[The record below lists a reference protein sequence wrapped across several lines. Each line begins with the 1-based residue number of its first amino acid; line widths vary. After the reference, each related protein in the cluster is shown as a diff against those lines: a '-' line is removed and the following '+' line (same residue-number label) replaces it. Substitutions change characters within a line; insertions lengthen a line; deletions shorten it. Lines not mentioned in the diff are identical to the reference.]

1 MVESPSGGG
10 LPEDS
15 PHGSN
20 VVPVHGSPQGSK
32 TPPLGKLTPDAFTRL
47 VAPFLGAAR
56 PEVSVGPRVG
66 HDAAIVKIGAG
77 RVMAVT
83 TDPLSV
89 IPALGLERSA
99 RLACH
104 LIASD
109 LWTTGIPPAYVS
121 VDFNLPPGFGDDAFG
136 EYWRAMSDEWSKLGV
151 AVVTGHT
158 GRHPGC
164 GENILGGAT
173 LIGVGD
179 EGRYLTPA
187 MARPGDQVIVT
198 KGCAIETAAI
208 AALAWPERL
217 RQHVDE
223 DGLAALR
230 ALGDQLSV
238 VADCRAAM
246 RAGVR
251 ERGVTAMHD
260 ATEGGVLGGL
270 LELAKACG
278 HDVRVERA
286 RLPLAAPVAAACAML
301 GVDPYWTL
309 SEGTLIACAAPE
321 RASFVLHELSEERIP
336 AAVVGEVM
344 TGRGKLWVAEPD
356 GGVSTFDSPRPDP
369 WWPAYDRAVRE
380 GWR

>member
-1 MVESPSGGG
+1 VTEADAPSVE
-10 LPEDS
+10 
-15 PHGSN
+15 
-20 VVPVHGSPQGSK
+20 
-32 TPPLGKLTPDAFTRL
+32 PPLGKLAPEAFARL

-66 HDAAIVKIGAG
+66 HDAAIVRIGAG

-109 LWTTGIPPAYVS
+109 LWTTGIPPAYAS
-121 VDFNLPPGFGDDAFG
+121 VDFNLPPTFGDDAFG
-136 EYWRAMSDEWSKLGV
+136 TYWNAMSDEWAKLGV

-164 GENILGGAT
+164 SENIIGAAT

-179 EGRYLTPA
+179 EGRYITPA
-187 MARPGDQVIVT
+187 MAKPGDRVIVT

-223 DGLAALR
+223 EGLAALL
-230 ALGDQLSV
+230 ALADQVSV

-278 HDVRVERA
+278 HDVRVERSK
-286 RLPLAAPVAAACAML
+286 LPLSAPVGAACAML

-309 SEGTLIACAAPE
+309 SEGTLILCTAPE
-321 RASFVLHELSEERIP
+321 RAPLVLHELSEDRIP
-336 AAVVGEVM
+336 AAIVGEVLP
-344 TGRGKLWVAEPD
+344 GKGKLWVAEPD
-356 GGVSTFDSPRPDP
+356 GGVSTVDAPQPDP
-369 WWPAYDRAVRE
+369 WWAAYERALRE

>member
-1 MVESPSGGG
+1 MTEGDAPGASG
-10 LPEDS
+10 
-15 PHGSN
+15 
-20 VVPVHGSPQGSK
+20 
-32 TPPLGKLTPDAFTRL
+32 PPLGKLTPEAFARL
-47 VAPFLGAAR
+47 VSPHLGAAR
-56 PEVSVGPRVG
+56 DEVVVGPRVG

-109 LWTTGIPPAYVS
+109 LWTTGIPPAYAS
-121 VDFNLPPGFGDDAFG
+121 VDFNLPPTFGDDAFG
-136 EYWRAMSDEWSKLGV
+136 TYWRAMSDEWAKLGV

-164 GENILGGAT
+164 GENIIGAAT

-179 EGRYLTPA
+179 DGRYVTPG

-198 KGCAIETAAI
+198 KGCAIEAAAI

-246 RAGVR
+246 RVGVR

-286 RLPLAAPVAAACAML
+286 KLPLAAPVAAACAML

-309 SEGTLIACAAPE
+309 SEGTLIACASAAQAPLVV
-321 RASFVLHELSEERIP
+321 RELETAGIA
-336 AAVVGEVM
+336 AAVVGEVLA
-344 TGRGKLWVAEPD
+344 GKGKLWVAEPE
-356 GGVSTFDSPRPDP
+356 GGVSTFDAPQPDP
-369 WWPAYDRAVRE
+369 WWAAYDRAVRE

>member
-1 MVESPSGGG
+1 VTENAPGVGG
-10 LPEDS
+10 
-15 PHGSN
+15 
-20 VVPVHGSPQGSK
+20 
-32 TPPLGKLTPDAFTRL
+32 PPLGKLTPEAFARL
-47 VAPFLGAAR
+47 VAPHLGAAR
-56 PEVSVGPRVG
+56 PEVVVGPRLG

-77 RVMAVT
+77 RVMAVS

-109 LWTTGIPPAYVS
+109 LWTTGIPPAYAS
-121 VDFNLPPGFGDDAFG
+121 VDFNLPPAFGDDAFG
-136 EYWRAMSDEWSKLGV
+136 TYWRAMSDEWAKLGV
-151 AVVTGHT
+151 AVITGHT

-164 GENILGGAT
+164 SDNIIGAAT

-179 EGRYLTPA
+179 EGRYVTPA
-187 MARPGDQVIVT
+187 MARPGDHVVVS
-198 KGCAIETAAI
+198 KGCAIEAAAI

-223 DGLAALR
+223 EGFTALR
-230 ALGDQLSV
+230 ALADQVSV

-286 RLPLAAPVAAACAML
+286 RLPLAVPVAAACSML

-321 RASFVLHELSEERIP
+321 RALVAVQELSADGIP
-336 AAVVGEVM
+336 AAIVGEVLP
-344 TGRGKLWVAEPD
+344 GRGKLWVAEPD
-356 GGVSTFDSPRPDP
+356 GGVSTFDAPQPDP

>member
-1 MVESPSGGG
+1 MSGGA
-10 LPEDS
+10 
-15 PHGSN
+15 
-20 VVPVHGSPQGSK
+20 QGAEGGGAS
-32 TPPLGKLTPDAFTRL
+32 PPLGKLSPEAFARL

-56 PEVSVGPRVG
+56 PEVAVGPRAG
-66 HDAAIVKIGAG
+66 HDAAIVRIGAG

-109 LWTTGIPPAYVS
+109 LWTTGLPPAYVS
-121 VDFNLPPGFGDDAFG
+121 VDFNLPPSLGDDAFG
-136 EYWRAMSDEWSKLGV
+136 AYWRAMSDEWAKLGV
-151 AVVTGHT
+151 AVITGHT
-158 GRHPGC
+158 GRHEGC
-164 GENILGGAT
+164 SENILGAAT

-179 EGRYLTPA
+179 EGRYVTPA
-187 MARPGDQVIVT
+187 MARPGDHVIVT

-208 AALAWPERL
+208 AVLAWPERL
-217 RQHVDE
+217 RPHVDDE
-223 DGLAALR
+223 GLAQLR
-230 ALGDQLSV
+230 ALADQVSV
-238 VADCRAAM
+238 VADCRAAL

-270 LELAKACG
+270 VELAKACG
-278 HDVRVERA
+278 HDVRVDRA
-286 RLPLAAPVAAACAML
+286 RLPLAKPVAAACGVL

-309 SEGTLIACAAPE
+309 SEGTLIVCAAPE
-321 RASFVLHELSEERIP
+321 RAPVVVHELAEDGIA
-336 AAVVGEVM
+336 AAVVGEVLA
-344 TGRGKLWVAEPD
+344 GKGKLWVAEPD
-356 GGVSTFDSPRPDP
+356 GGVSTFDAPQPDP
-369 WWPAYDRAVRE
+369 WWAAYARAVRE

>member
-1 MVESPSGGG
+1 M
-10 LPEDS
+10 PEE
-15 PHGSN
+15 PA
-20 VVPVHGSPQGSK
+20 QG
-32 TPPLGKLTPDAFTRL
+32 PPLGKLSPEAFAQW
-47 VAPFLGAAR
+47 VAPHLGADR
-56 PEVSVGPRVG
+56 VEVAVGPRVG
-66 HDAAIVKIGAG
+66 HDAAIVRIGAG

-121 VDFNLPPGFGDDAFG
+121 VDFNLPPSFGDDAFG
-136 EYWRAMSDEWSKLGV
+136 RYWRAMSEEWAKLGV
-151 AVVTGHT
+151 AVITGHT
-158 GRHPGC
+158 GRHEGC
-164 GENILGGAT
+164 GENIIGAAT

-179 EGRYLTPA
+179 EGRYLTPG
-187 MARPGDQVIVT
+187 MARAGDQVVVT

-208 AALAWPERL
+208 AVLAWPEKL
-217 RQHVDE
+217 RAHVDE
-223 DGLAALR
+223 EGMAFLQKLET
-230 ALGDQLSV
+230 QVSV

-270 LELAKACG
+270 LELAKACD
-278 HDVRVERA
+278 HDVRVDRA
-286 RLPLAAPVAAACAML
+286 RLVLAKPVAAACDAL

-309 SEGTLIACAAPE
+309 SEGTLIACAKPA
-321 RASFVLHELSEERIP
+321 RALLVVHELEEDGIP
-336 AAVVGEVM
+336 AAIVGEVLP
-344 TGRGKLWVAEPD
+344 GHGKLWVGEPD
-356 GGVSTFDSPRPDP
+356 GGVSTFDTPKSDP
-369 WWPAYDRAVRE
+369 WWEAYARALRE

>member
-1 MVESPSGGG
+1 MTE
-10 LPEDS
+10 
-15 PHGSN
+15 GSAPGAG
-20 VVPVHGSPQGSK
+20 V
-32 TPPLGKLTPDAFTRL
+32 PPLGKLTPEAFARL
-47 VAPFLGAAR
+47 VAPHLGAAR
-56 PEVSVGPRVG
+56 AEVTVGPRVG

-121 VDFNLPPGFGDDAFG
+121 VDFNLPPTFGDEAFG
-136 EYWRAMSDEWSKLGV
+136 TYWRAMSDEWAKLGV
-151 AVVTGHT
+151 AVVAGHT

-179 EGRYLTPA
+179 EGRYITPG

-198 KGCAIETAAI
+198 KSCAIEAAAI

-217 RQHVDE
+217 KTHVDD
-223 DGLAALR
+223 DGQAVLR
-230 ALGDQLSV
+230 ALADQLSV

-260 ATEGGVLGGL
+260 ATEGGVLGAL

-278 HDVRVERA
+278 HDVRVERVK
-286 RLPLAAPVAAACAML
+286 LPLTPPVAAACAML
-301 GVDPYWTL
+301 EVDPYWTL
-309 SEGTLIACAAPE
+309 AEGMLIACASAAHAPI
-321 RASFVLHELSEERIP
+321 VVQELQADGI
-336 AAVVGEVM
+336 AAAIAGEVLP
-344 TGRGKLWVAEPD
+344 GKGKLWVAEPD
-356 GGVSTFDSPRPDP
+356 GGVSTFETPQPDP